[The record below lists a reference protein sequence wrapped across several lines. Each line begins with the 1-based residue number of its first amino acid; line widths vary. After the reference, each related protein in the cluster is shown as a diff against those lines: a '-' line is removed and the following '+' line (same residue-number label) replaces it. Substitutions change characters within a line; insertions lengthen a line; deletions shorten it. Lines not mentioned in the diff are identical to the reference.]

1 MAFGVP
7 DGPGVG
13 VGRAVGWAVGAAVA
27 AGGGRRSWSVPPA
40 QAARNALTP
49 TAPVPCRNRR
59 RVSDGPV

>member
-7 DGPGVG
+7 VGPGVG
-13 VGRAVGWAVGAAVA
+13 VGGAVGWAVGAAVA
-27 AGGGRRSWSVPPA
+27 AGVGEVWSVLPT